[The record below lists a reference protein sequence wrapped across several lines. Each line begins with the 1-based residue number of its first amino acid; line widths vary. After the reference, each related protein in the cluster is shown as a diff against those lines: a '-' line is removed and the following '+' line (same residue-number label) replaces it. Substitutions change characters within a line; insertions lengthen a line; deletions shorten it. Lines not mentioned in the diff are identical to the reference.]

1 MTVCKAKDISFE
13 TAIKAL
19 EEIVHQLEA
28 GTTSLDDS
36 LTLFEEGVKL
46 ARICRMKLDQY
57 EAKIEIL
64 LEKNGESITESFE
77 QKENE

>member
-1 MTVCKAKDISFE
+1 MTVCEAKDISFE

-36 LTLFEEGVKL
+36 LKLFEEGVKL

-64 LEKNGESITESFE
+64 LEKNGESITKSFE